1 MAWHRIWSI
10 LSILA
15 LSSFRLT
22 QQQPSSRKS
31 PPRADVASIQ
41 EKLHLG
47 QNLKL
52 TCPIQGDPTPLFEW
66 FKDGEKIDHTWL
78 DYVTRSNNKV
88 LKIRAAKLDD
98 TGLFVCRGVNG
109 FGKAQV
115 NIHLI
120 VVDPQANPQEN
131 KFKAPKFTTETQV
144 APLHYFRKIGETF
157 SVTCEALGNPIPEIV
172 WLKNGHKLSS
182 GANYIHAGK
191 SSMDLVVLDA
201 SDAGLYSCMAR
212 NAIGS
217 VTQNYSLEAN
227 GGLNPSSAGSH
238 GPLVVVTG
246 ISPVNSTLLGGQSGK
261 LTCTVR
267 SQDTPHI
274 KWLKQV
280 SQDATF
286 TSEANI
292 LNVRDNRYQI
302 LPTAKDIKV
311 NKDAYVN
318 ILSLDD
324 VTEADN
330 GTYIC
335 FVAKNG
341 LNSLTF
347 KSATVF
353 VMPGNQISV
362 DVKTKN
368 NIRKNGQ
375 IILEKSE
382 VTSLG
387 GEGQISMTMMLVIIC
402 LSVMSVLMLI
412 ILATWYIRY
421 MRHGPKTNSS
431 SAGTGTSESSL
442 PESPDEHHFTHL
454 KTSTYERPNF
464 VYAGQ
469 LWPSQNHHIHPTQQ
483 QYPLLQHHQLWPGSQ
498 PQHLQ
503 KVTFRSASHHE
514 MLDDRGDRGAQC
526 DNTYEVPFGHLM
538 PRQQKQYSFD
548 GQLGSMSSMQD
559 HFNSAVV
566 PPTTPFLTQQIQ
578 RSCSMMQRPPLQ
590 PLQFYTHNNDS

>member
-1 MAWHRIWSI
+1 MENLRIWSI
-10 LSILA
+10 LSILT
-15 LSSFRLT
+15 LCSFRLT
-22 QQQPSSRKS
+22 QQQPNSRKS
-31 PPRADVASIQ
+31 PPRADVGSIQ
-41 EKLHLG
+41 EKVHLG
-47 QNLKL
+47 HNLKL

-98 TGLFVCRGVNG
+98 TGTFACRGVNG

-115 NIHLI
+115 NIHLL
-120 VVDPQANPQEN
+120 VLDPQANPQEN
-131 KFKAPKFTTETQV
+131 KFQSPKFTTETQV

-191 SSMDLVVLDA
+191 SSLDLVVLDA
-201 SDAGLYSCMAR
+201 SDAGFYSCMAR

-217 VTQNYSLEAN
+217 VTQNYSLEAT
-227 GGLNPSSAGSH
+227 GGLNPSSTGSH

-246 ISPVNSTLLGGQSGK
+246 ISPVNSSLIRGQSGK

-267 SQDTPHI
+267 SQEIPHI

-280 SQDATF
+280 SQDAFF

-311 NKDAYVN
+311 NKDEYVN
-318 ILSLDD
+318 ILSLDS

-353 VMPGNQISV
+353 VTQGQPIRPIRV
-362 DVKTKN
+362 DVDRS
-368 NIRKNGQ
+368 IKNGVSQ
-375 IILEKSE
+375 EKSE
-382 VTSLG
+382 AASSM
-387 GEGQISMTMMLVIIC
+387 GEGQISMTMMLVIVC

-421 MRHGPKTNSS
+421 MRYGPKTNSS

-469 LWPSQNHHIHPTQQ
+469 LWPSQNHHIYPTQQ
-483 QYPLLQHHQLWPGSQ
+483 QYPLLQHHQLWPSQ
-498 PQHLQ
+498 QQQQLQ

-514 MLDDRGDRGAQC
+514 MLDSGDRGLPV
-526 DNTYEVPFGHLM
+526 DNQYEVPFGHLM
-538 PRQQKQYSFD
+538 PRQQKQYRLD

-559 HFNSAVV
+559 HFNSV
-566 PPTTPFLTQQIQ
+566 PPSQPFLSQQIQ
-578 RSCSMMQRPPLQ
+578 RSSSMMRPGPVP
-590 PLQFYTHNNDS
+590 PLQFYTHTDS